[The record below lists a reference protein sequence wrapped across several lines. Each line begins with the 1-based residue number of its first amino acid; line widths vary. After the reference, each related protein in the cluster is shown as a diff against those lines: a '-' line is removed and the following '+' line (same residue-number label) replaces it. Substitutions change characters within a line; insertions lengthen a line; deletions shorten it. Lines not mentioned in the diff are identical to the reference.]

1 MKVIDEDALYNLG
14 QDLGTTFNKGIT
26 AFANKAGKTDEQKAK
41 YSTNVK
47 TTIHNLDT
55 YTRAI
60 AVGLKPLIAIAN
72 WFGNQFQMFIN
83 SGGVYTW
90 GQFERNNARVT
101 VGNISEI
108 ETGLLDLFV
117 PLNDNITD
125 EERRK
130 IAKKQGI
137 SAYFIYMVF

>member
-1 MKVIDEDALYNLG
+1 
-14 QDLGTTFNKGIT
+14 
-26 AFANKAGKTDEQKAK
+26 
-41 YSTNVK
+41 
-47 TTIHNLDT
+47 
-55 YTRAI
+55 
-60 AVGLKPLIAIAN
+60 
-72 WFGNQFQMFIN
+72 MFIN

-101 VGNISEI
+101 VEEI
-108 ETGLLDLFV
+108 FLKLKQFLDLFV
-117 PLNDNITD
+117 PLNDYITD